1 MLSGDSLSTPVDIS
15 VDGVWEPPAGDV
27 DKVVSVCGNYDFCLP
42 KSAIYQHKHLSTD
55 VGGK

>member
-27 DKVVSVCGNYDFCLP
+27 DKVVSVCGNYDF
-42 KSAIYQHKHLSTD
+42 Y
-55 VGGK
+55 